1 MTRFFNQF
9 AAILLPLCLLAGA
22 AHAAID
28 VYNFHTT
35 GQQRRFHKLTEQLR
49 CPKCQDESI
58 ASSNAEIAADMRN
71 KVASLILQGKTD
83 KQIMTYFIDRYGDFV
98 TYKPPFNA
106 QTAILWLGPGLM
118 LAGGLGL
125 VLVLIRR
132 AGRRGDD
139 EPPADGTDDRGAG

>member
-1 MTRFFNQF
+1 MTRFCKVLT
-9 AAILLPLCLLAGA
+9 AILLPLCLLVGASA

-35 GQQRRFHKLTEQLR
+35 EQQKRFHKLTEQLR

-58 ASSNAEIAADMRN
+58 ASSNAEIASDMRHQ
-71 KVASLILQGKTD
+71 VATLILQGKSN
-83 KQIMTYFIDRYGDFV
+83 KQIMRYFINRYGDFV

-106 QTAILWLGPGLM
+106 HTAILWLGPGLM

-132 AGRRGDD
+132 AGRRADDDD
-139 EPPADGTDDRGAG
+139 EPANGGGED

>member
-1 MTRFFNQF
+1 MTRFCKAF
-9 AAILLPLCLLAGA
+9 AAILLPLWLLAGTGV

-35 GQQRRFHKLTEQLR
+35 QQQQRFHKLTEQLR

-58 ASSNAEIAADMRN
+58 ASSNAEIASDMRHQ
-71 KVASLILQGKTD
+71 VATMILQGKSD
-83 KQIMTYFIDRYGDFV
+83 KQIMQYFIDRYGDFV

-106 QTAILWLGPGLM
+106 HTAILWLGPGLM

-132 AGRRGDD
+132 ASRRADD
-139 EPPADGTDDRGAG
+139 EPADGGGEH

>member
-1 MTRFFNQF
+1 MTRFRNAF
-9 AAILLPLCLLAGA
+9 AAILLPLCLLVGASA

-35 GQQRRFHKLTEQLR
+35 QQQKRFHKLTEQLR

-58 ASSNAEIAADMRN
+58 ASSNAEIAGDMRRR
-71 KVASLILQGKTD
+71 VAAMILQGKSD
-83 KQIMTYFIDRYGDFV
+83 KQIMQYFIDRYGDFV

-106 QTAILWLGPGLM
+106 HTAILWVGPGLM

-125 VLVLIRR
+125 VMVLIRR
-132 AGRRGDD
+132 AGRRADD
-139 EPPADGTDDRGAG
+139 DDTTDDGSQV